1 MISKDLFNYFT
12 KISAQKMINVL
23 FRRSSFHPIFW
34 SSEFSFKIGKKSM
47 MKIGI
52 ILLLITLIITT
63 ISHITLTKASLS
75 GVQKKEYEPEIFG
88 NIWSKKVEIFS
99 NDGKE
104 YSYIPVLVSVP
115 ENVDNIESYKRFSD
129 GIQQRI
135 SSNKDYSFKKLD
147 RDDDGKVDY
156 ILDLN
161 GFKITQHHFLLLFIK
176 IGRNLNG

>member
-63 ISHITLTKASLS
+63 ISDCGTK
-75 GVQKKEYEPEIFG
+75 I
-88 NIWSKKVEIFS
+88 
-99 NDGKE
+99 
-104 YSYIPVLVSVP
+104 VS
-115 ENVDNIESYKRFSD
+115 
-129 GIQQRI
+129 I
-135 SSNKDYSFKKLD
+135 SP
-147 RDDDGKVDY
+147 
-156 ILDLN
+156 
-161 GFKITQHHFLLLFIK
+161 
-176 IGRNLNG
+176 